1 MVKEVQGGRRLLVIL
16 CRQAMYIKSNYKL
29 AWTLI
34 YCLWSWSFGSL
45 FKWNVSNTEVA
56 MYNIVLLTGSRNLES
71 ELIFGHFVSGL
82 RSIFCTRITAKA
94 PLYWFI

>member
-1 MVKEVQGGRRLLVIL
+1 MVKEVQGGRRHLVIL

-34 YCLWSWSFGSL
+34 YYLWSWSFGSL

-56 MYNIVLLTGSRNLES
+56 ICIPCIIVFCLLVLG
-71 ELIFGHFVSGL
+71 I
-82 RSIFCTRITAKA
+82 
-94 PLYWFI
+94 